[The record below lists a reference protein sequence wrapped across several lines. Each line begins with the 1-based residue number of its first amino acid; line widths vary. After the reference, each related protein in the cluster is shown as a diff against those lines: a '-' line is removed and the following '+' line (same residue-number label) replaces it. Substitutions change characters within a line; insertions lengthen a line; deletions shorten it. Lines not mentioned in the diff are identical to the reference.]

1 MADIYCV
8 WAVKHR
14 APGPLIPYQGH
25 TAQAARA
32 GAGPACIAMAAGR
45 LGAPLDPR
53 RRRVVKTR
61 RGRGGDIL
69 STHKATAA
77 GQPERQAP
85 PAHTLPPLPYEYDAL
100 EPYIDERTM
109 RLHHDIHHR
118 SYVEGLNRAEAA
130 LARARRHRDWTALN
144 YWQRQLAF
152 HGSGHFL
159 HSIFWTNMHPD
170 GGGRPTDD
178 ELLRQIQRDFGSF
191 DAFRAHFTEAANALN
206 GPGWVMLVWQPM
218 AEKLEI
224 LQTQLHHCPAQ
235 WTAIPILVLDL
246 WEHAYYLQ
254 YRTRRPDYIESWWNV
269 VNWPAVAR
277 RWRDARR
284 GVVSGGGMGPGGM
297 GPGGMGPAGDVSPG
311 GAGRP
316 EHAAGP
322 GDNQRPE
329 SGEAPGGDTRSGHE
343 PRPGC
348 APRPDGGQPPV
359 GQQRRG
365 DDQGPDDDS
374 RPGHEQR
381 PDSDQRPA
389 GDQRRGDDQGPD
401 DGSRPGHGQRSDR
414 DQLPA
419 GDQHRRDDQRADDD
433 NRPGH
438 DQRPDGERGGMR
450 PSGPTQPRDPGRR
463 ADWDPGDALGPDDL
477 WSPDDAPLP
486 AGGFGL
492 NVQGSVGGSS
502 TDSDGSA
509 SGAVSGETRQTP
521 GTTPAARDAASGT
534 RWPRTH
540 ELGHDVTAADADES
554 LAVDDDYGTV
564 ETLYGPA
571 AAIRRAARGKP
582 VQGGTPRRS
591 GTVRYVYGRRASAR
605 PM

>member
-1 MADIYCV
+1 
-8 WAVKHR
+8 
-14 APGPLIPYQGH
+14 
-25 TAQAARA
+25 
-32 GAGPACIAMAAGR
+32 
-45 LGAPLDPR
+45 
-53 RRRVVKTR
+53 
-61 RGRGGDIL
+61 
-69 STHKATAA
+69 
-77 GQPERQAP
+77 
-85 PAHTLPPLPYEYDAL
+85 
-100 EPYIDERTM
+100 
-109 RLHHDIHHR
+109 
-118 SYVEGLNRAEAA
+118 
-130 LARARRHRDWTALN
+130 
-144 YWQRQLAF
+144 
-152 HGSGHFL
+152 
-159 HSIFWTNMHPD
+159 
-170 GGGRPTDD
+170 
-178 ELLRQIQRDFGSF
+178 
-191 DAFRAHFTEAANALN
+191 
-206 GPGWVMLVWQPM
+206 
-218 AEKLEI
+218 
-224 LQTQLHHCPAQ
+224 
-235 WTAIPILVLDL
+235 
-246 WEHAYYLQ
+246 
-254 YRTRRPDYIESWWNV
+254 
-269 VNWPAVAR
+269 
-277 RWRDARR
+277 RR

-365 DDQGPDDDS
+365 DDQGPDD
-374 RPGHEQR
+374 G
-381 PDSDQRPA
+381 
-389 GDQRRGDDQGPD
+389 G
-401 DGSRPGHGQRSDR
+401 RPGHGQRPDR

-492 NVQGSVGGSS
+492 NVQGSVGGAS

-509 SGAVSGETRQTP
+509 SGAVSRETRQTP

-591 GTVRYVYGRRASAR
+591 GTVRYVYGRRASA
-605 PM
+605 

>member
-8 WAVKHR
+8 RAVKHR

-284 GVVSGGGMGPGGM
+284 
-297 GPGGMGPAGDVSPG
+297 
-311 GAGRP
+311 
-316 EHAAGP
+316 
-322 GDNQRPE
+322 
-329 SGEAPGGDTRSGHE
+329 
-343 PRPGC
+343 
-348 APRPDGGQPPV
+348 PDGGQPPV

>member
-1 MADIYCV
+1 M
-8 WAVKHR
+8 
-14 APGPLIPYQGH
+14 
-25 TAQAARA
+25 
-32 GAGPACIAMAAGR
+32 
-45 LGAPLDPR
+45 
-53 RRRVVKTR
+53 
-61 RGRGGDIL
+61 

-284 GVVSGGGMGPGGM
+284 
-297 GPGGMGPAGDVSPG
+297 
-311 GAGRP
+311 
-316 EHAAGP
+316 
-322 GDNQRPE
+322 
-329 SGEAPGGDTRSGHE
+329 
-343 PRPGC
+343 
-348 APRPDGGQPPV
+348 PDGGQPPV

-419 GDQHRRDDQRADDD
+419 GDRHRRDDQRADDD